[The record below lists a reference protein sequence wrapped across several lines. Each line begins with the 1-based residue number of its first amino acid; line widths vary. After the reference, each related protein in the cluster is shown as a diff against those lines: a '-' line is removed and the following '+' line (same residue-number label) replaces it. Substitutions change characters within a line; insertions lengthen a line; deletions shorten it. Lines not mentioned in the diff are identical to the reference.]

1 MHIIGLTL
9 SLLSTFTTANPIP
22 PDDRPGLCVGDFS
35 WHYDTEVTR
44 ENVQGEPVVGSLTCI
59 GTNDCTLGA
68 GVSFAT
74 AATVS
79 IGFDLGLDLAKI
91 AGSAGISASVSW
103 TEESGKTATAEKHCP
118 EGPWGCS
125 LVFWPSMTEVSGTR
139 YYNDAKTCRRDKSTE
154 EPFKILYPEK
164 DEQGLY
170 GGLVDL
176 CTCQNMDHKD
186 DPGHYDLDCPQDC
199 NGGVEGDGVEAD
211 ESSSPSI
218 ADTLGPYQHLP
229 IIIGGGGVSA

>member
-1 MHIIGLTL
+1 MAVSETKHL
-9 SLLSTFTTANPIP
+9 SIYVHSHTDVQLL
-22 PDDRPGLCVGDFS
+22 
-35 WHYDTEVTR
+35 
-44 ENVQGEPVVGSLTCI
+44 
-59 GTNDCTLGA
+59 DCTLGA
-68 GVSFAT
+68 GVSFST

-79 IGFDLGLDLAKI
+79 VGFDLGLDLAKI

-103 TEESGKTATAEKHCP
+103 SEESGRTATAEKHCP

-139 YYNDAKTCRRDKSTE
+139 YRKDPKTCRRAEETE

-186 DPGHYDLDCPQDC
+186 DPGHYEQDCPQDC
-199 NGGVEGDGVEAD
+199 NGGEEGD
-211 ESSSPSI
+211 SSPSPSI
-218 ADTLGPYQHLP
+218 ADTLGSYQHLP
-229 IIIGGGGVSA
+229 VMIGGGGKST